1 MQSYLYPAI
10 ITAIA
15 PGDFEVRFP
24 DVPEAITG
32 GADEQAAL
40 RQAPDAL
47 AAAIEG
53 YLDLGRLPPLP
64 HDPPERAY
72 SVALDPVLAARVAL
86 LHAMADQGV
95 TRAELARRLGTDWKT
110 VQRICTGQDV
120 SAEKAIGALAAV
132 GLEPA
137 LHVQPIFSHAAAE
150 ELRWREAYRQVGE
163 VITAQQG

>member
-1 MQSYLYPAI
+1 MQSYVYPAVV
-10 ITAIA
+10 TQIA

-32 GADEQAAL
+32 GPDLQAAL
-40 RQAPDAL
+40 REGPDAL

-53 YLDLGRLPPLP
+53 YLEDDQLPPLP
-64 HDPPERAY
+64 SDPGREAY
-72 SVALDPVLAARVAL
+72 RVPLDPVLAARVAL

-110 VQRICTGQDV
+110 VNRICTGQDV

-137 LHVQPIFSHAAAE
+137 LHVQPIFSHDAAE
-150 ELRWREAYRQVGE
+150 ELRWRAAYRE
-163 VITAQQG
+163 VNEIIAAQQG